1 VRYWDTSA
9 LVPLV
14 VAEAETPRMRTL
26 LDEDHQIV
34 TWALTSVEFASAIE
48 RRARQGQLDARERRQ
63 AHARLRDLAAIWD
76 EVTSVEVVRKRA
88 LAVLARHEL
97 RAADAVQLGAALA
110 IADET
115 DVAIGF
121 VCLDARLADAAERE
135 GLQPLPEPG

>member
-14 VAEAETPRMRTL
+14 VAEAETPRMRAL
-26 LDEDHQIV
+26 LGEDPQIV

-48 RRARQGQLDARERRQ
+48 RRARQGELNAAERRQ
-63 AHARLRDLAAIWD
+63 THARLRDLAAIWD
-76 EVTSVEVVRKRA
+76 EITAVEVVRKRA

-135 GLQPLPEPG
+135 GLDPLPEPG

>member
-14 VAEAETPRMRTL
+14 VAEPETERMRAL
-26 LDEDHQIV
+26 LDEDHDVV

-48 RRARQGQLDARERRQ
+48 RRARQGELSPVERRH
-63 AHARLRDLAAIWD
+63 ALARLRQLAGVWD
-76 EVTSVEVVRKRA
+76 EITSVEVVRRRA

-110 IADET
+110 IADERGEPL
-115 DVAIGF
+115 GF
-121 VCLDARLADAAERE
+121 VCLDARLADAADRE
-135 GLQPLPEPG
+135 GLRPLPDLG